1 MGKLFRLDNPLLGK
15 LSVLA
20 DLLIVNLLFILCS
33 LPVVTIG
40 AAFAGL
46 QRVCMDKALDDEET
60 VIGPFFKAFKDNFKQ
75 ITIAFFSYLV
85 INLAILWYFFYVPQL
100 VSGIQ
105 LNIVYGAAAILMVIV
120 NGVWAYL
127 LPLIVRY
134 DNKLN
139 EHLKNAVMLSI
150 AFLPKTLVLVAFAL
164 IPLGMALFSVEI
176 FIKTFILW
184 ILIGFSLIRFIS
196 CIIIKPVIKS
206 LERNEE
212 DDNNTDS

>member
-1 MGKLFRLDNPLLGK
+1 MGKLFRLDNPLFDK
-15 LSVLA
+15 LSILA
-20 DLLIVNLLFILCS
+20 DLVIVNLLFILCS
-33 LPVVTIG
+33 IPVVTMG

-46 QRVCMDKALDDEET
+46 QKVCMDKAMDDEET
-60 VIGPFFKAFKDNFKQ
+60 VIGPFFKAFKENFKQ
-75 ITIAFFSYLV
+75 TTIAFFSYLV
-85 INLAILWYFFYVPQL
+85 INLVILWYFFYVPQL

-120 NGVWAYL
+120 NGVWVYL

-176 FIKTFILW
+176 FIKTFIFW

-196 CIIIKPVIKS
+196 CIIIKPVIKC